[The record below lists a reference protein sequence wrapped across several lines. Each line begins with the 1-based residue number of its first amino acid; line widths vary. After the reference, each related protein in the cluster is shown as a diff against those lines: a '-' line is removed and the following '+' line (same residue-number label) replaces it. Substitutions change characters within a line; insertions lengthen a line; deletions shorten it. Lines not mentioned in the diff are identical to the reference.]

1 MTIGIYKIENL
12 LTHKIYIGQSVHIET
27 RWSEHCRPSANSVI
41 SNAIHKYGKDN
52 FSFEILKKC
61 KESELD
67 KWEEY
72 YINFYNSIVP
82 NGYNVEE
89 KVEGSKNIF
98 SKYSKETF
106 QNIIYDIKFSTL
118 SFNDIA
124 NKYSLDKSMIY
135 YINRGAVHTIA
146 DETYPL
152 RRIRS
157 SQLKSNNCCIDCG
170 KIIHKN
176 SQRCLVCDHKRQ
188 QRCERPTRETLKY
201 LIRNKSFLQIGKIYG
216 VTDQAVRKWCKYY
229 NLPMKKTDI
238 KNIDDNKWAEI

>member
-1 MTIGIYKIENL
+1 
-12 LTHKIYIGQSVHIET
+12 
-27 RWSEHCRPSANSVI
+27 
-41 SNAIHKYGKDN
+41 
-52 FSFEILKKC
+52 
-61 KESELD
+61 
-67 KWEEY
+67 
-72 YINFYNSIVP
+72 
-82 NGYNVEE
+82 
-89 KVEGSKNIF
+89 
-98 SKYSKETF
+98 
-106 QNIIYDIKFSTL
+106 
-118 SFNDIA
+118 
-124 NKYSLDKSMIY
+124 MIY

>member
-124 NKYSLDKSMIY
+124 NKYSL
-135 YINRGAVHTIA
+135 
-146 DETYPL
+146 
-152 RRIRS
+152 
-157 SQLKSNNCCIDCG
+157 
-170 KIIHKN
+170 
-176 SQRCLVCDHKRQ
+176 
-188 QRCERPTRETLKY
+188 
-201 LIRNKSFLQIGKIYG
+201 
-216 VTDQAVRKWCKYY
+216 
-229 NLPMKKTDI
+229 I
-238 KNIDDNKWAEI
+238 KV